1 MLESITHSILC
12 TRSLFMAKNRDKE
25 QIDTKLTTTLFF
37 LEYVGKKPVE
47 ENVWKPHE
55 RVEVIQG
62 EQRR

>member
-1 MLESITHSILC
+1 
-12 TRSLFMAKNRDKE
+12 MAKNRDKE